1 MPDAGHRAV
10 ARIGGEGVMRTE
22 KLEFGCRVHGADAKQ
37 VDRTDIRKLK
47 DLLYK
52 NRLIV
57 LKDQDLDEEEYC
69 DFANRFGFPVP
80 YLQTSYHHPDF
91 PLIFVSSNLKQEGKQ
106 IGVARTGGYWHS
118 DTSFEKE
125 PKVITMLMPKVLPKN
140 HPRSTRFID
149 MAAVYAALPQAT
161 KYRLVGAEL
170 LHSGRWRYKIR
181 PENAGMDIFEILQMI
196 DAFAPPVR
204 HPAVIEHPYTK
215 EKVIYA
221 NRGFTLGVAD
231 RSLDESSSLLEE
243 IFDFAET
250 DRFVREVRWSMG
262 DIIIWDNRFLSH
274 TSGRNS
280 GPEEETMMYR
290 ITLRDNFPL
299 CASQLP
305 ENAATA

>member
-1 MPDAGHRAV
+1 MKTEQNA
-10 ARIGGEGVMRTE
+10 IGCSVFGVNANALSASEM
-22 KLEFGCRVHGADAKQ
+22 Q
-37 VDRTDIRKLK
+37 QLK

-57 LKDQDLDEEEYC
+57 IKDQVATEKQYC
-69 DFANRFGFPVP
+69 DFAGRFGFPVP
-80 YLQTSYHHPDF
+80 YLQTAYHHPDF
-91 PLIFVSSNLKQEGKQ
+91 PLIFVSSNVKQDGKQ

-125 PKVITMLMPKVLPKN
+125 PKVITMLMPRILPRN
-140 HPRSTRFID
+140 HPRSTKFID
-149 MAAVYAALPQAT
+149 MAEVYAALPQASKDKLT
-161 KYRLVGAEL
+161 GAEF

-181 PENAGMDIFEILQMI
+181 PDNAGLDIFELLQMI

-215 EKVIYA
+215 EKVLYC
-221 NRGFTLGVAD
+221 NRGFTLGIAD
-231 RSLDESSSLLEE
+231 RSLDESANLLRE
-243 IFDFAET
+243 IFDLAET
-250 DRFVREVRWSMG
+250 DRFVKEVRWSMG

-290 ITLRDNFPL
+290 ITLRDDFPL
-299 CASQLP
+299 CASQMTP
-305 ENAATA
+305 KAAAA

>member
-1 MPDAGHRAV
+1 MK
-10 ARIGGEGVMRTE
+10 TE
-22 KLEFGCRVHGADAKQ
+22 KNAIGCSVFGVNANALSAPEMQ
-37 VDRTDIRKLK
+37 EIK

-57 LKDQDLDEEEYC
+57 LKDQVANEQQYC

-80 YLQTSYHHPDF
+80 YLQTAYHHPDF
-91 PLIFVSSNLKQEGKQ
+91 PLIFVSSNVKSDGKQ

-125 PKVITMLMPKVLPKN
+125 PKVITMLMPRVLPRN

-149 MAAVYAALPQAT
+149 MTEVYAALPKAT
-161 KYRLVGAEL
+161 KDKLAGAEF

-181 PENAGMDIFEILQMI
+181 PDNAGLDIFELLQMI

-215 EKVIYA
+215 EKVLYA
-221 NRGFTLGVAD
+221 NRGFTLGIAD
-231 RSLDESSSLLEE
+231 RSLDESAAVLRE
-243 IFDFAET
+243 IFELAET
-250 DRFVREVRWSMG
+250 DRFVKEVRWSMG

-274 TSGRNS
+274 TSGRNG

-290 ITLRDNFPL
+290 ITLRDAFPL
-299 CASQLP
+299 CASQMTTQ
-305 ENAATA
+305 AAAA

>member
-1 MPDAGHRAV
+1 MK
-10 ARIGGEGVMRTE
+10 TE
-22 KLEFGCRVHGADAKQ
+22 KNGFACSIHGVDANAATPA
-37 VDRTDIRKLK
+37 VIAELK

-57 LKDQDLDEEEYC
+57 LKDQAVSEQEYC

-80 YLQTSYHHPDF
+80 YLQANYHHPEF
-91 PLIFVSSNLKQEGKQ
+91 PLIFVSSNVKSDGKQ
-106 IGVARTGGYWHS
+106 IGVPRTGGYWHS

-125 PKVITMLMPKVLPKN
+125 PKVLTMLMPKVLPRS
-140 HPRSTRFID
+140 HPRSTKFID

-161 KYRLVGAEL
+161 KDRLAGAEF
-170 LHSGRWRYKIR
+170 LHSGRFRYKIR
-181 PENAGMDIFEILQMI
+181 PENVGYDIFEILEFI
-196 DAFAPPVR
+196 DAFAPPSR

-215 EKVIYA
+215 EKVLYA
-221 NRGFTLGVAD
+221 NRGFTIGIAD
-231 RSLDESSSLLEE
+231 RSLDESANLLKE

-250 DRFVREVRWSMG
+250 DQFVREVRWSMG

-290 ITLRDNFPL
+290 ITLRDDFPL
-299 CASQLP
+299 CASQMA
-305 ENAATA
+305 ERAVAA

>member
-1 MPDAGHRAV
+1 
-10 ARIGGEGVMRTE
+10 MRPE
-22 KLEFGCRVHGADAKQ
+22 KHEFGCRVLGADAKE
-37 VDRTDIRKLK
+37 VDPADIRKLK

-57 LKDQDLDEEEYC
+57 LKDQDLDEQEYC

-91 PLIFVSSNLKQEGKQ
+91 PLIFVSSNLKQDGKQ

-125 PKVITMLMPKVLPKN
+125 PKVITMLMPMVLPKN

-161 KYRLVGAEL
+161 KDRLAGAEL

-221 NRGFTLGVAD
+221 NRGFTLGIAD
-231 RSLDESSSLLEE
+231 RPLDESASLLKE

-250 DRFVREVRWSMG
+250 DHFVREVRWSMG

-290 ITLRDNFPL
+290 ITLRDDFPL